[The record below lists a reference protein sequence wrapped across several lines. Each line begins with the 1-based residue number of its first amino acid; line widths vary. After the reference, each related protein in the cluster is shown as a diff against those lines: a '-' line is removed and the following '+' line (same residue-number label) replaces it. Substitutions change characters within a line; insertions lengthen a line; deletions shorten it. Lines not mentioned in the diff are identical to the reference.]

1 MNIQSYRF
9 FVQTSTAGRTKCLT
23 CERYISRKSLRLG
36 VLIPV
41 MRDSLKWRHLPCVS
55 QRQKNSMCQ
64 KGMISADKLDGYMTL
79 SHDDQQVVKSWFNV
93 TAKGECSD
101 ATVKI
106 SVVPTTTSSLALRH
120 RK

>member
-1 MNIQSYRF
+1 MH
-9 FVQTSTAGRTKCLT
+9 TSAAGRIKCFT

-64 KGMISADKLDGYMTL
+64 KGMTTVDKLDGYMTL
-79 SHDDQQVVKSWFNV
+79 SHDDQQAVKSWFNDR
-93 TAKGECSD
+93 AKGECSD

-106 SVVPTTTSSLALRH
+106 SVLQRQH
-120 RK
+120 H

>member
-1 MNIQSYRF
+1 M
-9 FVQTSTAGRTKCLT
+9 QTSAAGRTKCLT
-23 CERYISRKSLRLG
+23 CERYFSRNSLRLG
-36 VLIPV
+36 VLIPI

-64 KGMISADKLDGYMTL
+64 KGMTSADKLDGYMTL
-79 SHDDQQVVKSWFNV
+79 SHGDQQAVKSWFNDR
-93 TAKGECSD
+93 AKGKCSD

-106 SVVPTTTSSLALRH
+106 AVVPTATSSVALRR